1 MVQQTLYNECPL
13 CTQSPVNLQ
22 GDGIY
27 RCETC
32 GLTLKE
38 HSLLG
43 LFKKGRF
50 IITDFGLGEFTLAQE
65 GLNNVALAP
74 DPLKIVIGNIYED
87 EQLAEIA
94 GGNIEIINPVR
105 TILAQIIL
113 EQLNEECFI
122 NVSGLRRGHGK
133 PLSEE
138 SWYRPTQKA
147 SQQGIEWQDE
157 GNLFCTT
164 HRLVLP
170 SERFTFIR
178 LDRKVTA
185 VQAFTDGIAIQ
196 RKGEEF
202 ATYFIGCYP
211 HEAALVAAYVM
222 AKIPK
227 LRPSEAIKSESKSL
241 Q

>member
-1 MVQQTLYNECPL
+1 MVQQTLYKECPL
-13 CTQSPVNLQ
+13 CTQAPVELK
-22 GDGIY
+22 GDGVY
-27 RCETC
+27 QCKAC

-38 HSLLG
+38 RSILG
-43 LFKKGRF
+43 LFKKGHF
-50 IITDFGLGEFTLAQE
+50 SITDFGQQEFALAQE
-65 GLNNVALAP
+65 GLKDVVLTP
-74 DPLKIVIGNIYED
+74 DTLKIVIGNIYSD
-87 EQLAEIA
+87 EQLADIA
-94 GGNIEIINPVR
+94 SGNIEVISPVR

-122 NVSGLRRGHGK
+122 NVADLRRGHGK
-133 PLSEE
+133 PLTEE

-147 SQQGIEWQDE
+147 SQKGIEWQDE

-170 SERFTFIR
+170 SDRFTFIR

-185 VQAFTDGIAIQ
+185 VQAYIDGIAIQ

-227 LRPSEAIKSESKSL
+227 LRPSELVESES

>member
-1 MVQQTLYNECPL
+1 MVQQTLYKECPL
-13 CTQSPVNLQ
+13 CTQAPVELQ
-22 GDGIY
+22 ADQIY
-27 RCETC
+27 QCKAC

-38 HSLLG
+38 RSILG
-43 LFKKGRF
+43 LFKKGHF
-50 IITDFGLGEFTLAQE
+50 SITDLGQEGFPLAQE
-65 GLNNVALAP
+65 GLEGVTLTP
-74 DPLKIVIGNIYED
+74 DPLKVIIGNIYKD
-87 EQLAEIA
+87 EQLAAIA
-94 GGNIEIINPVR
+94 GGNIDIISPVR
-105 TILAQIIL
+105 TVLAQIIL

-122 NVSGLRRGHGK
+122 NVAGLRRGHGK
-133 PLSEE
+133 PLTEE

-147 SQQGIEWQDE
+147 PRQGIKWQDE

-170 SERFTFIR
+170 SDRFTFIR

-185 VQAFTDGIAIQ
+185 VQAYFDGLAIQ

-227 LRPSEAIKSESKSL
+227 LRPTELVERKS